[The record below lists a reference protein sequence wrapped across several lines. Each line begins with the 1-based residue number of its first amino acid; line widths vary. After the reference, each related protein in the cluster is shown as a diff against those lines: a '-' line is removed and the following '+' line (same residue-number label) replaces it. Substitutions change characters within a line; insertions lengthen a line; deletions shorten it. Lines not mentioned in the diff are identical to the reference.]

1 MLGAAVKIDLAAG
14 AAGAGAVLPEIVL
27 LAEAHHVGRVD
38 PHFLCPNI
46 VGLVVVLIH
55 RDVQKLGG
63 NLQHLRQEF
72 PRPCGSLALEIILKA
87 EVAQHF
93 KERAVTRRDA
103 HALNVRRADA
113 FLAGGDTVARR
124 LLLAEEP
131 FFHRRHAGVDQ
142 QKAVIV
148 VGHQGKAVQTKV
160 SFAFKERKVFFAQ
173 LVQAGPFHRV
183 HSPHKINV
191 IFVLPCKK
199 I

>member
-1 MLGAAVKIDLAAG
+1 M
-14 AAGAGAVLPEIVL
+14 LPEVVL
-27 LAEAHHVGRVD
+27 FAQTDHVIFGD
-38 PHFLCPNI
+38 ADFLRPDV
-46 VGLVVVLIH
+46 VGLVILLIN
-55 RDVQKLGG
+55 RDVQAVSG
-63 NLQHLRQEF
+63 NLEFLGQEL
-72 PRPCGSLALEIILKA
+72 PRPGNDFLLEVILEA
-87 EVAQHF
+87 EVAQHL
-93 KERAVTRRDA
+93 KEAAMAGRDA
-103 HALNVRRADA
+103 DALNIRGADTL
-113 FLAGGDTVARR
+113 LAGGHAMPRR